1 MVEHEPQR
9 KKGIQ
14 YCLRGMN
21 NLQDISS
28 SIYGGIIF
36 SFPLPIPSF
45 EYIHTLSHSCLTA
58 PNLISLRV
66 DR

>member
-28 SIYGGIIF
+28 SIYGGIMF

-45 EYIHTLSHSCLTA
+45 EYILSRTVCLTT